1 MTFAASLLGSSYII
15 FISICEGMS
24 FSLFSPS
31 ITEQRCDQQPFLQ
44 KCRRE
49 KVCGKRPPCS
59 SPTRHP
65 KLCSTEERLAII
77 GVEGRENQLRQDI
90 PRYQDFCMLWFIRG
104 TKRYCFWLFLAFTL
118 TLGIWACR
126 SKRSNSRA
134 AFIHFGSAPF
144 GITDGM
150 QRFSVLSRLLII
162 ACRMLVRS
170 ILQLDRRVEQNLF
183 IIKLLYRSSSVDHCP
198 VHFWISGRSLS
209 RLGIPYL
216 ARCDFCCQQ
225 CRRVSEQTFQL
236 LRCPRWVRHSARA
249 KAQT

>member
-1 MTFAASLLGSSYII
+1 MLTCSISLTWTQPITTISPFESRAQLATRFHGRWHRTLLTLLVASLFVMTFAASLLGSSYII

-90 PRYQDFCMLWFIRG
+90 PRYQDFCML
-104 TKRYCFWLFLAFTL
+104 
-118 TLGIWACR
+118 
-126 SKRSNSRA
+126 
-134 AFIHFGSAPF
+134 
-144 GITDGM
+144 
-150 QRFSVLSRLLII
+150 
-162 ACRMLVRS
+162 
-170 ILQLDRRVEQNLF
+170 
-183 IIKLLYRSSSVDHCP
+183 
-198 VHFWISGRSLS
+198 
-209 RLGIPYL
+209 
-216 ARCDFCCQQ
+216 
-225 CRRVSEQTFQL
+225 
-236 LRCPRWVRHSARA
+236 
-249 KAQT
+249 